1 MIKSVI
7 AKGDQEYLNKLFET
21 YLSIGDRKEIL
32 KVAGKI
38 IQRSNKVPKTELIRI
53 FDVIYENI
61 SKDRKVFRSII
72 DQEAT
77 ETKNRNRRTSSF
89 LAEYKIQLSRAYI
102 EQIKKIIK
110 DIRKGILSTRED
122 SVILLNIERDIR
134 IPKLIPS

>member
-38 IQRSNKVPKTELIRI
+38 IQRSNKVPKAELIRI

-77 ETKNRNRRTSSF
+77 ELKKANRKAASY
-89 LAEYKIQLSRAYI
+89 LAEYKIQLSRAYV
-102 EQIKKIIK
+102 EQVKKIIK

-122 SVILLNIERDIR
+122 SVMFI
-134 IPKLIPS
+134 

>member
-21 YLSIGDRKEIL
+21 YISIGDRKEIL

-38 IQRSNKVPKTELIRI
+38 IQRSNKVPKAELIKI

-72 DQEAT
+72 DQEAI
-77 ETKNRNRRTSSF
+77 EMKNGNRKTSVYLS
-89 LAEYKIQLSRAYI
+89 EYKVQLSQAYV
-102 EQIKKIIK
+102 EKIKKIIK

-122 SVILLNIERDIR
+122 SVKYI
-134 IPKLIPS
+134 

>member
-21 YLSIGDRKEIL
+21 YLSIADRKEIL

-38 IQRSNKVPKTELIRI
+38 LQRSNKVPKTELIKI

-77 ETKNRNRRTSSF
+77 ESKKGNRKAAAYLS
-89 LAEYKIQLSRAYI
+89 EYKVQLSQSYV
-102 EQIKKIIK
+102 EKIKKIIK

-122 SVILLNIERDIR
+122 SVNI
-134 IPKLIPS
+134 

>member
-1 MIKSVI
+1 M
-7 AKGDQEYLNKLFET
+7 
-21 YLSIGDRKEIL
+21 
-32 KVAGKI
+32 AGKI
-38 IQRSNKVPKTELIRI
+38 IQRSNKVPKTELIKI

-77 ETKNRNRRTSSF
+77 ELKKGNRKAASY
-89 LAEYKIQLSRAYI
+89 LGEYKIQLSRAYV

-122 SVILLNIERDIR
+122 SVYYTNLERNICFSESITSRLLSIFMRSNNKHCRKERSHKR
-134 IPKLIPS
+134 SS

>member
-38 IQRSNKVPKTELIRI
+38 LQRSNKVPKAELIKI

-77 ETKNRNRRTSSF
+77 ESKKGNRKVTAYLS
-89 LAEYKIQLSRAYI
+89 EYKVQLSQSYV
-102 EQIKKIIK
+102 EKIKKIIK

-122 SVILLNIERDIR
+122 SVNI
-134 IPKLIPS
+134 

>member
-21 YLSIGDRKEIL
+21 YISIGDRKEIL

-38 IQRSNKVPKTELIRI
+38 IQRSNKVPKSELIKI

-72 DQEAT
+72 DQEAI
-77 ETKNRNRRTSSF
+77 EIKNGNRKTSAYLS
-89 LAEYKIQLSRAYI
+89 EYKVQLSQAYV
-102 EQIKKIIK
+102 EKIKKIIK

-122 SVILLNIERDIR
+122 SVKFN
-134 IPKLIPS
+134 